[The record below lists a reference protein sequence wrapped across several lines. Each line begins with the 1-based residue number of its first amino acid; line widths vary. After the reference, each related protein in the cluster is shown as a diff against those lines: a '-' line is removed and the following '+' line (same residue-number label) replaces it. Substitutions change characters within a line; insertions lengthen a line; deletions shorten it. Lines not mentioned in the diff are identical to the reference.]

1 MTNKENNEK
10 TSEDK
15 VELSVD
21 ELEDAAGG
29 VIIDIGDG
37 RYKTKD
43 EFNGDVYYIGG
54 SLGRAHEVAEQV
66 DVSTRVMT
74 QSEYERRTRR

>member
-54 SLGRAHEVAEQV
+54 SLGRAQEVAEQV

-74 QSEYERRTRR
+74 KSEYERRTRR

>member
-10 TSEDK
+10 TSEGK

-54 SLGRAHEVAEQV
+54 SLGRAQEVAEQV

-74 QSEYERRTRR
+74 KSEYERRTRR